1 MGLSHNPNI
10 VTNGLVLCLD
20 AANRRSYPGAG
31 TAWTDLSGNNNHATL
46 INGPIFNNINTGNII
61 FDGTND
67 LAQVNHNTIL
77 NPTSNG
83 ITFGGL
89 FKVNSSPASGYFPTL
104 INKSDGDWSNGYRI
118 GPTWPYNGTFSVG
131 VSEGSSDGVNR
142 ALIISTST
150 TPINTWVNIY
160 GTWDAPNKNL
170 KLYFNGIENGS
181 KNTTNSLT
189 INPISNLELCRYNR
203 SSLSRY
209 EYISASIAQFL
220 LYSRA
225 LTADE
230 ILQNYKATRKRFGL

>member
-1 MGLSHNPNI
+1 MLF
-10 VTNGLVLCLD
+10 
-20 AANRRSYPGAG
+20 RS
-31 TAWTDLSGNNNHATL
+31 
-46 INGPIFNNINTGNII
+46 
-61 FDGTND
+61 
-67 LAQVNHNTIL
+67 
-77 NPTSNG
+77 
-83 ITFGGL
+83 
-89 FKVNSSPASGYFPTL
+89 
-104 INKSDGDWSNGYRI
+104 
-118 GPTWPYNGTFSVG
+118 
-131 VSEGSSDGVNR
+131 
-142 ALIISTST
+142 
-150 TPINTWVNIY
+150 IY

-170 KLYFNGIENGS
+170 KLYVNGIENGS